1 MLVIRGYE
9 LDNKPHKR
17 CYHGNGKLF
26 FVLIAIRYKSQ
37 QSPYDA
43 SNERKLFQS
52 LHNHMP
58 Q

>member
-1 MLVIRGYE
+1 MVYRVQQGTVFE
-9 LDNKPHKR
+9 FFFFFFF
-17 CYHGNGKLF
+17 LF

-52 LHNHMP
+52 LHNNMP